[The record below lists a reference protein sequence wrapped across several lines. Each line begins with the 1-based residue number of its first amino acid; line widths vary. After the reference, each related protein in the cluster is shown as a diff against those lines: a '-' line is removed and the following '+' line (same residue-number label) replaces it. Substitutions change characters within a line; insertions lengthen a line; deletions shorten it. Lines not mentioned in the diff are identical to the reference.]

1 MVFVKWK
8 KKSTHSYSKDEIE
21 EFSIFVLYYNIKKEI
36 NKRLLSQLVRQVVV
50 MLIGYTSLTVLS
62 KL

>member
-1 MVFVKWK
+1 MK